1 MRIAGASDHRVCR
14 LARAPVLRAAAGYD
28 LLPLIGLWFVAAVLA
43 LAVTGGAL
51 DTHTFTGKLL
61 VQGFALA
68 LSAAYFVVSWTRGG
82 QTIGMRAWKL
92 RVVDA
97 SGAPLRWSQAVLR
110 FAIALVSLAAL
121 GAGTGAATGN
131 SASSSAGGRSS
142 RPINRST
149 PMRAKRKPEV
159 QP

>member
-1 MRIAGASDHRVCR
+1 MNDSNSSPAGLRLR
-14 LARAPVLRAAAGYD
+14 LAAAAYD

-43 LAVTGGAL
+43 LAVTGGQL
-51 DTHTFTGKLL
+51 DTQTLAGKLL
-61 VQGFALA
+61 VQGFALG

-110 FAIALVSLAAL
+110 FVAALISLVPFGAGFWWALVDPQRRAWHDIAARTRVVRL
-121 GAGTGAATGN
+121 PK
-131 SASSSAGGRSS
+131 S
-142 RPINRST
+142 
-149 PMRAKRKPEV
+149 
-159 QP
+159 

>member
-1 MRIAGASDHRVCR
+1 MSEPMCATPASLR
-14 LARAPVLRAAAGYD
+14 LHLAAAGYD

-121 GAGTGAATGN
+121 GAGFWWALFDPQRRAWHDIAARTRVVRLPK
-131 SASSSAGGRSS
+131 S
-142 RPINRST
+142 
-149 PMRAKRKPEV
+149 
-159 QP
+159 

>member
-1 MRIAGASDHRVCR
+1 MNESNIAIPAPLRLR
-14 LARAPVLRAAAGYD
+14 LAAAVYD

-51 DTHTFTGKLL
+51 DTHTFTGKLI
-61 VQGFALA
+61 VQGFALT

-97 SGAPLRWSQAVLR
+97 SGTALRWPQALLR
-110 FAIALVSLAAL
+110 FVTALVSIAAL
-121 GAGTGAATGN
+121 GAGFWWALFDPQ
-131 SASSSAGGRSS
+131 R
-142 RPINRST
+142 
-149 PMRAKRKPEV
+149 RAWHDITARTRVVRTLSKS
-159 QP
+159 

>member
-1 MRIAGASDHRVCR
+1 MNDSNSSPAGLR
-14 LARAPVLRAAAGYD
+14 LRLAAAGYD

-43 LAVTGGAL
+43 LAVTGGQL
-51 DTHTFTGKLL
+51 DTQTLAGKLL

-68 LSAAYFVVSWTRGG
+68 LSTAYFVVSWTRGG

-110 FAIALVSLAAL
+110 FVAALISLVPFGAGFWWALVDPQRRAWHDIAARTRVVRL
-121 GAGTGAATGN
+121 PK
-131 SASSSAGGRSS
+131 S
-142 RPINRST
+142 
-149 PMRAKRKPEV
+149 
-159 QP
+159 

>member
-1 MRIAGASDHRVCR
+1 MHESIAIHPAPLRLR
-14 LARAPVLRAAAGYD
+14 LAAAAYD
-28 LLPLIGLWFVAAVLA
+28 LLPLLGLWFLAAILA

-51 DTHTFTGKLL
+51 DTHTLRGKLL

-97 SGAPLRWSQAVLR
+97 DGNRVSWARALLR
-110 FAIALVSLAAL
+110 FVVALISLAAV
-121 GAGTGAATGN
+121 GAGFWWTLIDPQKRTWHDIAAGT
-131 SASSSAGGRSS
+131 RVL
-142 RPINRST
+142 
-149 PMRAKRKPEV
+149 RKAA
-159 QP
+159 